1 MEWIE
6 DKIIVLGNPCEN
18 WTEQTKDDFVSLN
31 MLPIFTGKSN
41 IEEIPIN
48 VAVLKLSLSKFNCD
62 ESDYKVTK
70 SGKLRNK
77 VSLHAKSVT
86 L

>member
-1 MEWIE
+1 
-6 DKIIVLGNPCEN
+6 
-18 WTEQTKDDFVSLN
+18 